1 MDYDE
6 YQDIEEQGQ
15 ANLEYPKDLEDEPGV
30 PPMSDEKIKI
40 LNGEY

>member
-15 ANLEYPKDLEDEPGV
+15 ANLEYPTDLEDEPGV